1 MRELPQTYACRSC
14 GRIYSSEEYEN
25 SRFCIDCGTYLIS
38 EGKASKLLRGNRQ
51 GVKKIQ
57 KKGVLPDNYEIRK
70 EQMEFIQAATK
81 TLKNKEVF
89 VGSAPC
95 GIGKSLASLLAV
107 LPQLEENKLMICFRT
122 RSQLHI
128 YLKELR
134 ALSTGL
140 SAVSF
145 FSKQDMCPL
154 KAKGDLS
161 YIDFFEEC
169 KRLKDNCESST
180 KPFCRFYMNILRGK
194 REAEE
199 LALDCARMILAP
211 EQSVELMSRR
221 GFCAHEALKRIL
233 PKVEVFLGTYH
244 YVFDPRIRDSLLKS
258 FGVSLSKTFL
268 IVDEAHNLPAFT
280 RELLSDQLTEGTV
293 ERALKETEIFENE
306 SSGSIRE
313 HLNVLME
320 EVFQH
325 ARQTLSNECLRE
337 VNTQE
342 ISDFYKSRKG
352 VSGLEA
358 AAMLKEYG
366 ESVKERQLKSGS
378 ERVASYNYRIGT
390 FLESF
395 FKDVGSKYIH
405 LIERDQRDRIV
416 LEVRSFDG
424 REVVDPVL
432 RETRGTIL
440 MSGFLS
446 PPTVYRD
453 LLLHSPDNV
462 CLKEFAPPFP
472 PENRLIL
479 AAEDVSSEFK
489 RRTDSMFENWK
500 SYVEAI
506 SNATQG
512 NMAVFF
518 TSYGLMRKVV
528 SLIRTSRRLIMEEP
542 STKRNE
548 VIERLTSSSNNVL
561 YGVMGAK
568 LSEGMDYPGNV
579 LKCTVAV
586 GLPYATWD
594 TYQRSLMEYLEQQFP
609 GNGRTYAYL
618 TPAILRLVQAC
629 GRVHRSAEDRG
640 CIVIL
645 DERITQPHIRRLLPS
660 YYQKEMITVKSPS
673 DCAERIAGFWNARHM
688 KSENLR

>member
-1 MRELPQTYACRSC
+1 VRELPQTYACRSC

-38 EGKASKLLRGNRQ
+38 EGKAKLLRGNRQ

-57 KKGVLPDNYEIRK
+57 KKGILPDNYEIRK
-70 EQMEFIQAATK
+70 EQMEFIQEATK

-325 ARQTLSNECLRE
+325 ARQTLSNECLGE

-390 FLESF
+390 FLENF

-512 NMAVFF
+512 NIAVFF

-528 SLIRTSRRLIMEEP
+528 SLVRTSRRLIMEEP